1 MSDQPNMKVVKKGDR
16 PANGDSRPDNYI
28 ERHEVSLL
36 ALLIEK
42 HPERAQIIIA
52 RLKKSVKIAA

>member
-1 MSDQPNMKVVKKGDR
+1 MSDQPNIKIVKKGDR
-16 PANGDSRPDNYI
+16 PATNRPDNYI

-52 RLKKSVKIAA
+52 RLKRSMKVAA

>member
-1 MSDQPNMKVVKKGDR
+1 MDKSDKIRVIKKADQPER
-16 PANGDSRPDNYI
+16 FI

-42 HPERAQIIIA
+42 HPQRAKEFLA
-52 RLKKSVKIAA
+52 RLKGSMKVAA